1 MNSRIQR
8 FFLASVAA
16 WSIVAIAGSLP
27 NPANAKSLKAGPTSG
42 QAQYLGPK
50 TSGYQSA
57 CQGKYSHC
65 ILSSP
70 TSAPFASP
78 NPGGL
83 LLPLP
88 SDRRL
93 KRDVVLL
100 GDARNGIAF
109 YRFKYTWSDQVYV
122 GVMAQQV
129 AAIVPEAVHPGA
141 DGFLRVDYNR
151 LGLRMQTWDEWRAAN
166 ADSASNM

>member
-1 MNSRIQR
+1 MNSRIRR
-8 FFLASVAA
+8 FFLAPVAA
-16 WSIVAIAGSLP
+16 WSIVAMAGTLP
-27 NPANAKSLKAGPTSG
+27 SPVNARTAQIGHAAQG
-42 QAQYLGPK
+42 QYLGPK
-50 TSGYQSA
+50 TPGYQNA

-65 ILSSP
+65 ILS
-70 TSAPFASP
+70 APAPSTRQP

-100 GDARNGIAF
+100 GDAGNGIAL

-122 GVMAQQV
+122 GVMAQQ
-129 AAIVPEAVHPGA
+129 AAAVVPEAVSLGS
-141 DGFLRVDYNR
+141 DGYLRVDYDR
-151 LGLRMQTWDEWRAAN
+151 LGLRLQTWDEWRAAN
-166 ADSASNM
+166 ANGASSM